1 MQTDQQYT
9 AVATAAGTCT
19 VTIRPTGRQTW
30 TVGQVSVQMAT
41 ATTGPP
47 VVAGA
52 TASTRCGVYKNG
64 FLISPL
70 VATGDAASNP
80 PPVMLQ
86 PADTMTV
93 VWTGAQSGAQGRVMI
108 IYDDGM

>member
-1 MQTDQQYT
+1 VQADAQYT
-9 AVATAAGTCT
+9 ALANAAGTCT
-19 VTIRPTGRQTW
+19 ITIRPTGRQTW

-41 ATTGPP
+41 AATGPP
-47 VVAGA
+47 AVLGA

-80 PPVMLQ
+80 PPVVLY

-93 VWTGAQSGAQGRVMI
+93 VWTGAQAGAQGRAMI